1 MKYFFM
7 MQYQTWRKRWVRVHV
22 WRNRR
27 RRVLLEVVHIFL
39 IKVVDEYWEVVVPT
53 FLEIFVYKMKIS
65 LFTFYFLAI
74 SRRRHRSISGFFYRT
89 DNWINDLPIVIFSF
103 LFLLRSPAL
112 CTKDL
117 TFFFSDKLLFICCF
131 FKKKLDRKKLQIS
144 IFRLRTFF
152 LCN

>member
-1 MKYFFM
+1 MKYFFV

-74 SRRRHRSISGFFYRT
+74 SRRRHRSISG
-89 DNWINDLPIVIFSF
+89 
-103 LFLLRSPAL
+103 
-112 CTKDL
+112 TKDL
-117 TFFFSDKLLFICCF
+117 TFFFRISYYSSVVFLRKNWIEKNFKFQFFDLGLFFCVIN
-131 FKKKLDRKKLQIS
+131 S
-144 IFRLRTFF
+144 ILSNNFR
-152 LCN
+152 